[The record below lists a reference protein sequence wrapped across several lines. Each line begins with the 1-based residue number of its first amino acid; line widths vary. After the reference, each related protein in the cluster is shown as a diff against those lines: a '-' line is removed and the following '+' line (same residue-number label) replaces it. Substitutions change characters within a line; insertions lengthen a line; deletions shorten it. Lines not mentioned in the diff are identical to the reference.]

1 MWDIAE
7 GGRRRR
13 WWGIIFTHCWQGRQ
27 RCWERG
33 CWLMNESWYFLSKK
47 FETTS
52 ASFFFL
58 KTDFSEKIFYFKN
71 AIYAFL
77 QQKSSEILRMFKIRI
92 MTQTVIEMQFLP
104 SQHSNAEEISS
115 RMQKG
120 SIFKKMYRKYRSSA
134 SYVYFG
140 FALSSNQWDFEVWC
154 EYLIRQFFVYISNLK
169 WTICFMV

>member
-120 SIFKKMYRKYRSSA
+120 SIFKKKCIGNI
-134 SYVYFG
+134 VYQQVMFT
-140 FALSSNQWDFEVWC
+140 LVSRCHQ
-154 EYLIRQFFVYISNLK
+154 ISGISKCDAN
-169 WTICFMV
+169 T

>member
-1 MWDIAE
+1 M
-7 GGRRRR
+7 RYS
-13 WWGIIFTHCWQGRQ
+13 
-27 RCWERG
+27 RG
-33 CWLMNESWYFLSKK
+33 WKKTKMMGNHLYTLLAGAPEVLRKRVLVDEWILILSVKK
-47 FETTS
+47 IWNNI
-52 ASFFFL
+52 SFIFFL

-169 WTICFMV
+169 WTICSMV